1 MRGVLLGLGIIVSV
15 SMVDGFVLSVRA
27 DNGPTELDHLFDA
40 LKAAQDGKAADAVAE
55 RIKRIWM
62 RSGSDTA
69 DLILQRADA
78 ALDQQDLPLSLEL
91 LDRLVA
97 LEPDWAEAW
106 NRRATVFFLMND
118 DQRSMADIAETLKR
132 EPRHYGAIAGMGL
145 IFLHRGNKKLAYEA
159 FQRVLA
165 VYPALETAK
174 KAVEELRPEI
184 EGSPL

>member
-1 MRGVLLGLGIIVSV
+1 MIGFLLAGE
-15 SMVDGFVLSVRA
+15 FVVPAQAENDKTALV
-27 DNGPTELDHLFDA
+27 PLFDA
-40 LKAAQDGKAADAVAE
+40 LKAADDSRAADAIAE

-69 DLILQRADA
+69 DLIMQRADT

-97 LEPDWAEAW
+97 LEPEWAEAW
-106 NRRATVFFLMND
+106 NRRATVFFLMDD
-118 DQRSMADIAETLKR
+118 DQRAMADIAETLKR

-159 FQRVLA
+159 FKRVLA
-165 VYPALETAK
+165 VYPALDTAK